1 MEKTEHVTGQT
12 DSDTNEAGR
21 VPPGRTKEPK
31 GLSQEVGMRG
41 LGLWSLR

>member
-21 VPPGRTKEPK
+21 VPPGRTKALK
-31 GLSQEVGMRG
+31 GSSEETGMRRW
-41 LGLWSLR
+41 GLWSLR